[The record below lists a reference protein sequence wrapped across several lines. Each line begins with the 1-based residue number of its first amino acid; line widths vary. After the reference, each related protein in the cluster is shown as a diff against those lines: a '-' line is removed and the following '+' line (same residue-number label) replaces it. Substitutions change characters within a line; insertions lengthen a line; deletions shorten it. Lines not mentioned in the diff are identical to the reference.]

1 MERYQSN
8 PQLRDA
14 IDRIASGFFSK
25 GNANLFKPL
34 IDRLLYHDDY
44 LLFADYPSYI
54 DCQEKIG
61 QTYKNQEK
69 WTRMSILNV
78 ARIGK
83 FSSDRSIMEYCN
95 EIWNVKPIPIYL
107 DDPVHTEVKKKT
119 KKP

>member
-1 MERYQSN
+1 MDRYQSN
-8 PQLRDA
+8 HQLRDA

-61 QTYKNQEK
+61 QTFKNQEK

-107 DDPVHTEVKKKT
+107 DDPVHTAVKKKT